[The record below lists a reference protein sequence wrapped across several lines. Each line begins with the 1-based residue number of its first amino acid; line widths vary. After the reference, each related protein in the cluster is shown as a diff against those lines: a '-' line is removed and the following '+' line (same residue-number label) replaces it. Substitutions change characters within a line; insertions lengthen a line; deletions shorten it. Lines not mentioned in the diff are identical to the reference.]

1 MHKIF
6 EQGLSNLKFWCKA
19 LDEKSRFCKSET
31 ACIWKRR
38 CNLTLIVYVWFPQ
51 CTTSYIASG
60 SFPSGFSQRKQHTLF
75 LEGFRIE
82 ETLQNY
88 DKGITVIK
96 VSFSKFQFSF
106 SLWKFRLRI
115 RMLSALRKPK
125 AEILI
130 KELIVYSVSKII
142 EEISI
147 PFQTTVT
154 DKMIF
159 KPEKPLFDSNL
170 LT

>member
-96 VSFSKFQFSF
+96 VSLVNFNLVSVCGNSDLEFECYLHCGNQKQKF
-106 SLWKFRLRI
+106 
-115 RMLSALRKPK
+115 
-125 AEILI
+125 
-130 KELIVYSVSKII
+130 
-142 EEISI
+142 
-147 PFQTTVT
+147 
-154 DKMIF
+154 
-159 KPEKPLFDSNL
+159 
-170 LT
+170 